1 MAHGIIRRGAQ
12 KEQVARGHNKRCQTN
27 GTGSPGNGME
37 FMARIPR
44 SSSME
49 VMARRPER
57 SVREALTRMLA
68 LPVVNRRGRETVGNI
83 ANGPKA
89 KEVINLNKM
98 RKRRIGRMR
107 VSQGTFRR
115 HRSNSR
121 CRSHAQVSQGRQQ
134 RVAHYRM
141 RPVDMSRG
149 GHAGCQAQPIGCNRQ
164 TSRMGNK
171 PQRRWPGEL
180 ISVQVTHLS
189 SIQRTSR

>member
-1 MAHGIIRRGAQ
+1 
-12 KEQVARGHNKRCQTN
+12 
-27 GTGSPGNGME
+27 ME

-98 RKRRIGRMR
+98 RK
-107 VSQGTFRR
+107 
-115 HRSNSR
+115 
-121 CRSHAQVSQGRQQ
+121 VSQGRQQ

-141 RPVDMSRG
+141 RPVDMSRSG
-149 GHAGCQAQPIGCNRQ
+149 GA
-164 TSRMGNK
+164 
-171 PQRRWPGEL
+171 
-180 ISVQVTHLS
+180 
-189 SIQRTSR
+189 